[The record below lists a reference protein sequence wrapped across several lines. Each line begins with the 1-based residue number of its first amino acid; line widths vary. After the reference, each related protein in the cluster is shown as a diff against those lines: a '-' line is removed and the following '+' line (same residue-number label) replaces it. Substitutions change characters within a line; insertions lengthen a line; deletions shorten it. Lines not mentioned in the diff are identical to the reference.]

1 MVKQNRGSEPSA
13 AFGWRPWRLLLT
25 FATTLCAISLVI
37 YGVGQLNQQARLQL
51 AERERYHIPFSD
63 IVCEA
68 PPGMSR
74 ETFLAEVR
82 YLTETAA
89 TVSLLDPELE
99 ARLRTIF
106 LAHPWVE
113 SVESVTINPPRQ
125 LDVHLRFRTPVL
137 AVSTDDGLRLVD
149 RQGILLPLAAVPE
162 RLPQLLSAVAAP
174 GTAGTV
180 WPDPTV
186 PRAAQLAIEYKPQ
199 TIERKPQGWE
209 LILWDG
215 KKLLVGG

>member
-1 MVKQNRGSEPSA
+1 MVKRNRVPEPSA
-13 AFGWRPWRLLLT
+13 TSSWRPWRLLFT
-25 FATTLCAISLVI
+25 IVGTLCAISFVI
-37 YGVGQLNQQARLQL
+37 YGVGQLNHQARLQL

-82 YLTETAA
+82 YLTDAAA

-99 ARLRTIF
+99 AKLRTIF
-106 LAHPWVE
+106 STHPWVE
-113 SVESVTINPPRQ
+113 SVERVTIDPPRR
-125 LDVHLRFRTPVL
+125 LSVHLRFRTPVL
-137 AVSTDDGLRLVD
+137 AVRTDDGLRLVD
-149 RQGILLPLAAVPE
+149 RQGILLPPAAVPE
-162 RLPQLLSAVAAP
+162 HLPQLLSTVAAP
-174 GTAGTV
+174 GPAGAV

-186 PRAAQLAIEYKPQ
+186 PRAAQLAIEYKPR

-209 LILWDG
+209 LILGDG